1 MEHKGYPK
9 EFLTTAY
16 FIESTRKW
24 FDYMSSRDR
33 KSAFSYRV
41 PEKYAEATA
50 FVKDFSTMMCNSQ
63 VGETDTWKPGM
74 TTNPIF
80 YFLSNQEVNM

>member
-1 MEHKGYPK
+1 
-9 EFLTTAY
+9 
-16 FIESTRKW
+16 
-24 FDYMSSRDR
+24 MSSRDR

-74 TTNPIF
+74 TTNPILPI
-80 YFLSNQEVNM
+80 YYLLIVLARKHLALSLLEP